1 MSFLSATTTTEL
13 VFTGTPGE
21 RPIPI
26 RRNTYTKI
34 EGDFIDETTTRSQY
48 IDHQSIQRA
57 EIVKRTDNLTVGE
70 GEFTVSKSDAQ
81 CIREYVTIS
90 SSYNC
95 VAGYFSHERGFPNL
109 HCRARTTPTTD
120 LYNRGY

>member
-1 MSFLSATTTTEL
+1 MTLLLATTTTEL

-21 RPIPI
+21 RPTPI

-48 IDHQSIQRA
+48 IDHRSIQRA

-70 GEFTVSKSDAQ
+70 GEFTVSKHGTQ
-81 CIREYVTIS
+81 CSRICFDI
-90 SSYNC
+90 
-95 VAGYFSHERGFPNL
+95 FKL
-109 HCRARTTPTTD
+109 
-120 LYNRGY
+120 

>member
-1 MSFLSATTTTEL
+1 MLYHTLATTTSEL

-21 RPIPI
+21 RPTPI

-48 IDHQSIQRA
+48 IDHRSIQRA

-70 GEFTVSKSDAQ
+70 GEFTVNIMIKLSDMYFNFVL
-81 CIREYVTIS
+81 EYLYLINVYAAIY
-90 SSYNC
+90 SY
-95 VAGYFSHERGFPNL
+95 Y
-109 HCRARTTPTTD
+109 
-120 LYNRGY
+120 